1 MSIDINT
8 ATKTQLESFHIVIQT
23 LHMQTEATESRIQEQ
38 VENLSVR
45 IESIDGMITMFEN
58 HQSILIDVI
67 DKQALKLN
75 AIMDAMNASRMRT
88 RGGTALHIV
97 P

>member
-8 ATKTQLESFHIVIQT
+8 ATNTQLESFNIVIQT
-23 LHMQTEATESRIQEQ
+23 LQMQTEATESRIQEQ
-38 VENLSVR
+38 VEKLSVR
-45 IESIDGMITMFEN
+45 IESIDGMITMFKN

-67 DKQALKLN
+67 DKQALKLD
-75 AIMDAMNASRMRT
+75 AIMDAMNASRMST
-88 RGGTALHIV
+88 RSGTAFHIV

>member
-8 ATKTQLESFHIVIQT
+8 ATNTKLESFHIVIQT
-23 LHMQTEATESRIQEQ
+23 IQMQTEATESRIQEQ
-38 VENLSVR
+38 VVKLSVR
-45 IESIDGMITMFEN
+45 IEIIDGMITMFKN

-67 DKQALKLN
+67 NKQALKVD
-75 AIMDAMNASRMRT
+75 AIMDAMNASRMST